1 MGSRTLIC
9 AVLAA
14 TVLYGF
20 ATSALGTP
28 PSAAASG
35 EQVVGWLRENAGSL
49 RWMVWALTV
58 TGPLLAIAIALLRR
72 LLPAPHGDV
81 FLIGGIG
88 IIVTTAVQSWTWA
101 GLALHADRIEP
112 ATARAVLDVAVFWGP
127 VLTGATVTM
136 MLPVTLLALG
146 AGSRLPRWLGIL
158 GVVAIVEQVAETVT
172 IFGTTGFTE
181 PGGAMNLQ
189 LGAALVWA
197 WLLAFAL
204 WAGLRGPESP
214 PSVA

>member
-1 MGSRTLIC
+1 MGSRTLIGSI
-9 AVLAA
+9 LAA
-14 TVLYGF
+14 TVLYGL
-20 ATSALGTP
+20 ATAALGTP
-28 PSAAASG
+28 PGAAASG
-35 EQVVGWLRENAGSL
+35 EQVVAWFTENAGSL
-49 RWMVWALTV
+49 RWMVWALTL
-58 TGPLLAIAIALLRR
+58 TGPLLAIVFALLRR

-88 IIVTTAVQSWTWA
+88 IIITTAVQSWTWA
-101 GLALHADRIEP
+101 GLALHADQLEP
-112 ATARAVLDVAVFWGP
+112 ATARTVFDVALFWGP
-127 VLTGATVTM
+127 VLTGATITM

-158 GVVAIVEQVAETVT
+158 GLIAIVEQAVETVT

-189 LGAALVWA
+189 LGAALVWV

-204 WAGLRGPESP
+204 WAGLHGPETH
-214 PSVA
+214 PSAA